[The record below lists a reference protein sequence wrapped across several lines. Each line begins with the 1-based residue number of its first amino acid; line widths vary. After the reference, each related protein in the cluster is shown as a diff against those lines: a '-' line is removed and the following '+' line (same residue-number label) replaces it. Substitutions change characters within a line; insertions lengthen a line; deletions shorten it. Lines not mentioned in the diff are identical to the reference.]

1 MKQAEPLSEAAVNEW
16 LAGLR
21 AGDSRAATR
30 LWKTYFERMVVV
42 ARRKLAGARRQVR
55 DEEDIALSAFKS
67 FCLGLQGGRFNNER
81 NGPELWPLLVTLTIN
96 KTIDHLRRENR
107 LKRGGP
113 GGSGKRDGL
122 RTSSAEESLSQLLA
136 PNASPELKAIA
147 NDSFERL
154 FAALDASGDETLRV
168 IALLRLEDEAPQ
180 DIAEQLGCTV
190 RTVQRKIKTIRA
202 LWQAC
207 DG

>member
-1 MKQAEPLSEAAVNEW
+1 MNQPQTLSEAAVTQW

-21 AGDSRAATR
+21 AGDSQAANR

-67 FCLGLQGGRFNNER
+67 FCLGFQGGRFTGEKD
-81 NGPELWPLLVTLTIN
+81 GPELWPLLVTLTVN

-113 GGSGKRDGL
+113 AKASANNRDGS
-122 RTSSAEESLSQLLA
+122 TAEESLSQLLA

-147 NDSFERL
+147 SESFERL
-154 FAALDASGDETLRV
+154 FAALDASGDETLRT
-168 IALLRLEDEAPQ
+168 IALLRLEDAAPAA
-180 DIAEQLGCTV
+180 IAEQLGCTP

>member
-1 MKQAEPLSEAAVNEW
+1 MKQAELLSEAAVTEW

-30 LWKTYFERMVVV
+30 LWKTYFERMVIV
-42 ARRKLAGARRQVR
+42 ARRKMAGARRQVR

-67 FCLGLQGGRFNNER
+67 FCLGFQGGRFTGEK

-113 GGSGKRDGL
+113 ARPTTKNQAGSA
-122 RTSSAEESLSQLLA
+122 AEESLNQLLA
-136 PNASPELKAIA
+136 PDASPELKAIA
-147 NDSFERL
+147 SESFERL
-154 FAALDASGDETLRV
+154 FAALDASGDETLRT
-168 IALLRLEDEAPQ
+168 IALLRLEDEAPAV
-180 DIAEQLGCTV
+180 IAERLGCTL
-190 RTVQRKIKTIRA
+190 RTVQRKVKTIRA